1 MSVGGRAGSR
11 ARMGGDLLAD
21 GFRPRRATELFKG
34 DHIARQSQSAD
45 ELAGAFHGRQD
56 LDFIT

>member
-1 MSVGGRAGSR
+1 
-11 ARMGGDLLAD
+11 MGGDLLAD

-34 DHIARQSQSAD
+34 DQIARQSQSAD

-56 LDFIT
+56 LGFIT